1 MTDAMMIIKD
11 KIKLNSFI
19 VVIFIVVTSGEVSGS
34 LLYPYYFISV
44 PGSIFVR
51 VDTMDPMAIVLFM

>member
-1 MTDAMMIIKD
+1 MMIIKD
-11 KIKLNSFI
+11 KIKLNSFM
-19 VVIFIVVTSGEVSGS
+19 VVIFIVVTREEVSSS
-34 LLYPYYFISV
+34 LLYPYHFISV